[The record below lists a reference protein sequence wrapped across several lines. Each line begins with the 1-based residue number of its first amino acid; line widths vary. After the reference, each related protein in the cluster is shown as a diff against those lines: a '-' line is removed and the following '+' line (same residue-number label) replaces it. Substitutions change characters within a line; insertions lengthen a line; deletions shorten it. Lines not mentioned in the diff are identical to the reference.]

1 MEAKTAD
8 GKIVTK
14 TFLTCSLLAIIGI
27 YFIAIRF
34 TEGIG
39 AVSHLT
45 DHYPWGI
52 WIVLDVIIGTAL
64 ACGGYAVAILVYVL
78 NRGHYHRLMRPA
90 LLTSLLGYSFA
101 GLAINIDTGRY
112 WNLINFLNPDAFQ
125 INSILFEVGICV
137 MSYNIVLAIE
147 FLPSILEKIMRGK
160 EPGLVKN
167 MAAFIYPI
175 LDKLLIFF
183 IALGILLPTM
193 HQSGLGGMM
202 VLVGFKLN
210 ALWQTPLLSLLFL
223 TSCISVGFGMVISES
238 ILSASSFNHRYNAK
252 LLGGLA
258 KIMKNLFL
266 VFLIIRWGDIFYRG
280 AWSNAFV
287 VSGAAFSFWGENA
300 LLIAGIL
307 ILNKQ
312 INLRNPRKLFVGAI
326 LLILGC
332 ILYRVNVYIIGFTP
346 APGAFYFP
354 SVSEILITVG
364 VISLEVLLFI
374 TAVKI
379 FPVFGEHSEEIL
391 NG

>member
-1 MEAKTAD
+1 MEAKIAD
-8 GKIVTK
+8 GKIVTR

-34 TEGIG
+34 IEGIG

-137 MSYNIVLAIE
+137 MSYNIVLTIE
-147 FLPSILEKIMRGK
+147 FLPSILEKFMRGK
-160 EPGLVKN
+160 ELGLVKN

-223 TSCISVGFGMVISES
+223 ISCISVGFGMVIFES

-287 VSGAAFSFWGENA
+287 ISGAAFSFWGENA
-300 LLIAGIL
+300 LLITGIL

-326 LLILGC
+326 LLILGS
-332 ILYRVNVYIIGFTP
+332 ILYRVNVYIVGFTP